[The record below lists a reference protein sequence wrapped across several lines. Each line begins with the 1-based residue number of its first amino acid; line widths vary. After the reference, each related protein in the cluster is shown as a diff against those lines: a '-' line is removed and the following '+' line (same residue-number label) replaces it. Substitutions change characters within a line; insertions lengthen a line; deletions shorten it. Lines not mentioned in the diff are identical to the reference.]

1 MSRAGLLTK
10 LLIGEDPDGYVSAT
24 AWAQALTKYAAVGK
38 CHCGQPTRPGAP
50 LANANH
56 DGGLIWY
63 PAFCPAGHTR
73 LASGARPTREHN
85 GRPRQ
90 T

>member
-1 MSRAGLLTK
+1 MSRAGLSTK
-10 LLIGEDPDGYVSAT
+10 LLIGEDPDGYVSAA
-24 AWAQALTKYAAVGK
+24 AWAKKLAEGLIVGI
-38 CHCGQPTRPGAP
+38 CHCGRPTRPLPP

-63 PAFCPAGHTR
+63 PAFCTAGHTR

-85 GRPRQ
+85 GRPSP
-90 T
+90 